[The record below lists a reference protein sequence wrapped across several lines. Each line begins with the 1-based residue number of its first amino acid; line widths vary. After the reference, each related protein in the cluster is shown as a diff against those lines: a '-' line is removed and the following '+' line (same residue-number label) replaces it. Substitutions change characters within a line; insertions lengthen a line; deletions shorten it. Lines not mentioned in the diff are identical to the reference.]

1 MKKHQDYDFIARR
14 FEQLWECFE
23 MIEHAMFSLLYELQN
38 WKSKQWEALRKHS
51 FHKLKILSC
60 LRVLQYVLHFHL
72 APSRELF
79 S

>member
-14 FEQLWECFE
+14 FEQLWKCCE
-23 MIEHAMFSLLYELQN
+23 MIEHAMFSLPL
-38 WKSKQWEALRKHS
+38 WKSKQWEALRKHL
-51 FHKLKILSC
+51 FHKLKTVSC
-60 LRVLQYVLHFHL
+60 LRVLQYVLDFIL